1 MTERNRFYAI
11 VPIHGRNAVVEG
23 KDTDE
28 LSTAVNEVLRQPE
41 EVYPFHDFR
50 AEIKVIKGKEIK
62 FTPKK

>member
-11 VPIHGRNAVVEG
+11 IPIHGKNEVVEG

-28 LSTAVNEVLRQPE
+28 LSTVVNEALKITE
-41 EVYPFHDFR
+41 DSYPFHDFR
-50 AEIKVIKGKEIK
+50 AEIKVIKGRVIK